1 MRLPWRPAV
10 LLTALT
16 LLGQPAFSAPSVR
29 SLAHTDPAQERTV
42 SGRILSSDDNN
53 GLPGVNVAVK
63 GTTRGTTTDA
73 NGDYRIAIPNNQ
85 AVLVFS
91 SVGFI
96 TQEVTVGNQSTISLS
111 MQADNRA
118 LNEVVVVG
126 YGTQKKSQLT
136 GAISSVSAKE
146 IAELPIANAR
156 QALQGRAAGV
166 DVIQNGSKPGAGV
179 TVRIRA
185 RRSINA
191 SNDPLYVLDGI
202 PLATNID
209 DVNPNDIASIE
220 ILKDA
225 SATAIYGSRGAN
237 GVVLVTTKRGKAG
250 KTVVAYDGY
259 YGSSSPL
266 SLIDVMDGPQFAE
279 YKRESRRAVGV
290 YKDAN
295 GNPVP
300 SGQADTFA
308 DNVLFEPVER
318 EGIAQGRTTDY
329 QSYLIRPGSIQS
341 HNVSVLGGSEKT
353 QFGLSVG
360 YFNEKGVIYNQDF
373 TRYNFRLAIDH
384 QINNRIRVGLTSLG
398 AYGIQNGDT
407 FNPYGGALQEN
418 PLGKPYD
425 DKGNLIFLPTSDGLR
440 TNPIA
445 EIIPGAQIDR
455 IKRVRMFNSLYGEWN
470 IIDGL
475 KFRVNFGPDF
485 TDRRIGRFTGSQTNA
500 RRGGDPTGFTGYQ
513 YQFNYTLENILNYQK
528 TFKDVHNVNLTALH
542 SLQVDDVEDG
552 AMSVTGIP
560 AETQEYY
567 NLGQATIINSIGT
580 NLTQWTL
587 NSYMGRLNYDYNDKY
602 LLTLTARADGSS
614 RFGENNKYGFFPSAA
629 IGWNLSNESFLKGS
643 PTVDLLKLRLSYGA
657 TGNTAINPYQTQTL
671 LTRTVYAFGTAPGY
685 GYRPNSIGNPDLKW
699 ETTVTGNIG
708 LDFSLYRGRV
718 SGSIEVYRANT
729 RDLLL
734 SDQLPFTSGYG
745 SVLRNVGKT
754 RTEGIEVTLSTVN
767 VNSPSGFK
775 WTTDIQWARNREAI
789 VELFNGKVDDIGN
802 ARFIGQPLTAYF
814 DYRKIGIWQLGEET
828 EAAKFG
834 RKVGEIKVEDNNGRG
849 ADGQL
854 TGQPD
859 GKINADDR
867 VIIGSQ
873 VPEFTAGMT
882 NRFSFKGF
890 DFSFFLFARVGST
903 IRSGFHTTFNSLAGR
918 YNNLDIDYWTPNNPT
933 NEFPRPNQSQEFPVF
948 QSTLQY
954 FSGTFLK
961 VRNIN
966 IGYNIPDALT
976 KRLRMSSLRVFASA
990 QQPFNFSEYRSK
1002 YKGIDNE
1009 SFDAVNESQT
1019 PAVKQFTFGIN
1030 AKF

>member
-1 MRLPWRPAV
+1 MKLTTTQFIGLSWRPVAM
-10 LLTALT
+10 LTALT
-16 LLGQPAFSAPSVR
+16 LLGQPAFSAPPTHRSV
-29 SLAHTDPAQERTV
+29 LVDPAQERVIT
-42 SGRILSSDDNN
+42 GRVLSTDDNN
-53 GLPGVNVAVK
+53 PLPGVNVAVK
-63 GTTRGTTTDA
+63 GTNRGTTTDA
-73 NGDYRIAIPNNQ
+73 EGNYRIGVPAGGT
-85 AVLVFS
+85 VLVFS

-96 TQEVTVGNQSTISLS
+96 SQEVTIGNQATINLSLKTDDRS
-111 MQADNRA
+111 

-146 IAELPIANAR
+146 IAELPITNAR

-202 PLATNID
+202 PLAGNID
-209 DVNPNDIASIE
+209 DVNPNDIAGME
-220 ILKDA
+220 VLKDA

-237 GVVLVTTKRGKAG
+237 GVVIVTTKRGKPG
-250 KTVVAYDGY
+250 GTVVAYDGY
-259 YGSSSPL
+259 YGTST
-266 SLIDVMDGPQFAE
+266 SLGTIDVMDGPQFAE
-279 YKRESRRAVGV
+279 YKRESRRAVNA
-290 YKDAN
+290 YTTDA
-295 GNPVP
+295 
-300 SGQADTFA
+300 A
-308 DNVLFEPVER
+308 LFEPIELD
-318 EGIAQGRTTDY
+318 GIAKNRTTDY
-329 QSYLIRPGSIQS
+329 QSYLLRQGSIQS

-360 YFNEKGVIYNQDF
+360 YFNEKGIIYNQDF

-384 QINNRIRVGLTSLG
+384 QISKKIRVGLTSLG
-398 AYGIQNGDT
+398 AYGLQNGEN

-425 DKGNLIFLPTSDGLR
+425 DNGNLIFLPTSDGLR

-445 EIIPGAQIDR
+445 EIIPGAQIDLVKR
-455 IKRVRMFNSLYGEWN
+455 IRMFNSLYGEWN

-475 KFRVNFGPDF
+475 KYRVNFGPDF
-485 TDRRIGRFTGSQTNA
+485 TNRRVGRFVGSQTNA
-500 RRGGDPTGFTGYQ
+500 RRGGDPTGFTGYN
-513 YQFNYTLENILNYQK
+513 YQFNYTLENILSYQK
-528 TFKDVHNVNLTALH
+528 TLADVHNLNITALH
-542 SLQVDDVEDG
+542 SLQRDDVEEG
-552 AMSVTGIP
+552 TMSVTGIP
-560 AETQEYY
+560 AETQQYF
-567 NLGQATIINSIGT
+567 NLGQATIINGIGT

-587 NSYMGRLNYDYNDKY
+587 NSYMGRINYDYNDKY

-614 RFGENNKYGFFPSAA
+614 RFGVNNKYGFFPSAA
-629 IGWNLSNESFLKGS
+629 VGWNLSNESFLKS
-643 PTVDLLKLRLSYGA
+643 STWVDLLKLRVSYGS

-671 LTRTVYAFGTAPGY
+671 LTRTTYAFGSTPAY

-699 ETTVTGNIG
+699 ETTTTGNIG

-718 SGSIEVYRANT
+718 SGTIEVYRANT

-754 RTEGIEVTLSTVN
+754 RTEGVEVTLSTVN
-767 VNSPSGFK
+767 VSTAGGFR
-775 WTTDIQWARNREAI
+775 WTTDIQWARNRESI

-814 DYRKIGIWQLGEET
+814 DYKKIGIWQLGEES
-828 EAAKFG
+828 AAASFG
-834 RKVGEIKVEDNNGRG
+834 RKVGEIKVEDNNGRA
-849 ADGQL
+849 ADGTL
-854 TGQPD
+854 TGKPD

-890 DFSFFLFARVGST
+890 DLSFFLFARVGST
-903 IRSGFHTTFNSLAGR
+903 IRSGFHTSFNSLAGR
-918 YNNLDIDYWTPNNPT
+918 YNNLDVDYWTPNNPT
-933 NEFPRPNQSQEFPVF
+933 NEFPRPNQSQEAPVF

-954 FSGTFLK
+954 FSGSFLK

-966 IGYNIPDALT
+966 IGYNIPESVT

-990 QQPFNFSEYRSK
+990 QQPFIFSEYRSK

-1009 SFDAVNESQT
+1009 SFDSVNESQT